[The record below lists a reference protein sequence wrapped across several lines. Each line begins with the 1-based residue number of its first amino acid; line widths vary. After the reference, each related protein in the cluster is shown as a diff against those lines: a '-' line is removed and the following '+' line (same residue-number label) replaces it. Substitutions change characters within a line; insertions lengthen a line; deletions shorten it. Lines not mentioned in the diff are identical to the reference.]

1 MKLKK
6 ILLLSAMCLTTS
18 VFTQSCSSDLT
29 DDSAQSKEKM
39 LTISVS
45 AGIPESAETTE
56 SSIKRKAILTDG
68 PASVWKWESGDK
80 LLLITTNASGAKVVT
95 TLKLKNTAVGKSRG
109 EFEGTIPASGIK
121 DGDSCRFFYVGK
133 STDGRS
139 DRTISAEDL
148 SAGKITIDL
157 SSQTGKLA
165 DLKRNC
171 VLSGLGKVEVSETS
185 ATVDGTIF
193 MKNAF
198 SVAHFAMST
207 NDGKTITKVGVRGLG
222 VYTEASVDLTTGE
235 ATGVSEAGLELD
247 PEANLFFPDGTTDF
261 YVTFVPGKVAPS
273 FDAYYADSYTSAIGA
288 LPETRTYKAE
298 DSFVY
303 YGNKK
308 AEFSVSD
315 NKKVAFTNGNMQYV
329 MPVNTYTYNMKAN
342 KLKANSLVRW
352 AVLTPLKVK
361 GTLFTHAGYYRLAP
375 EQWKTAMPKKTKNKA
390 SFSYATI
397 ALNGNTYISPEVYRY
412 FDNPSWGM
420 IDTPT
425 LIRPFSS
432 KLSGSG
438 VDTQYDFGNK
448 VKVGSEP
455 TRVLTSDEWGYL
467 LPTYNITASTQA
479 NARLW
484 GSGRDAVMK
493 WAKCYIKMSE
503 ANRETTNQEEVRG
516 YLIFPDDM
524 TLEEAKAMFPG
535 QDPIFG
541 SRGNMSKNAT
551 TYDMIRK
558 SGAVFLPLSAFRNV
572 NTATLSVWGQ
582 HGNYFTS
589 SYTRGGI
596 IHIKIT
602 ATETKTNESSAP
614 GQGCMSRLVQDIR

>member
-361 GTLFTHAGYYRLAP
+361 GALFTHAGYYKLAS
-375 EQWKTAMPKKTKNKA
+375 EQWRMAMPKNTGIGG
-390 SFSYATI
+390 SYTYDFI
-397 ALNGNTYISPEVYRY
+397 TVGGKQYISPVKYRL
-412 FDNPSWGM
+412 FDNPSWGT
-420 IDTPT
+420 IDNPT
-425 LIRPFSS
+425 LIPYTS

-448 VKVGSEP
+448 LYVGSAP
-455 TRVLTSDEWGYL
+455 TRVLTSEEWGYL
-467 LPTYNITASTQA
+467 LPQNTRTVNNRVWIS
-479 NARLW
+479 
-484 GSGRDAVMK
+484 GSSKILK
-493 WAKCYIKMSE
+493 WARCYIDTKENGRFDSGE
-503 ANRETTNQEEVRG
+503 LRG
-516 YLIFPDDM
+516 YLVFPDNM
-524 TLEEAKAMFPG
+524 TLDEAKKVFTKSNPT
-535 QDPIFG
+535 FG
-541 SRGNMSKNAT
+541 SGNANANPT
-551 TYDMIRK
+551 TYDKIK
-558 SGAVFLPLSAFRNV
+558 NSGAVFIPL
-572 NTATLSVWGQ
+572 TAYRPPNSRTLSQWGN

-589 SYTRGGI
+589 TYKNGGI
-596 IHIKIT
+596 VHVKLLEASFNT
-602 ATETKTNESSAP
+602 ADGSVP